1 MTVYYYTKYWE
12 SIGIQIVTTDEKPDD
27 LGLIYIRG
35 DICAGNAGYC
45 LHLDKDTF
53 RTLGAARA
61 DVVSKHQKAIKSAEN
76 KLKKLRDIDPHT
88 MSPRK
93 LAPYK
98 EPA

>member
-1 MTVYYYTKYWE
+1 MTTHYYTKYWE
-12 SIGIQIVTTDEKPDD
+12 STGIQIVTTEEKPDD

-53 RTLGAARA
+53 RTFDSALSN
-61 DVVSKHQKAIKSAEN
+61 VVKRHKMAIKSAEK
-76 KLKKLRDIDPHT
+76 KLKKLRAIDPFT
-88 MSPRK
+88 MEAHK
-93 LAPYK
+93 LEPYK